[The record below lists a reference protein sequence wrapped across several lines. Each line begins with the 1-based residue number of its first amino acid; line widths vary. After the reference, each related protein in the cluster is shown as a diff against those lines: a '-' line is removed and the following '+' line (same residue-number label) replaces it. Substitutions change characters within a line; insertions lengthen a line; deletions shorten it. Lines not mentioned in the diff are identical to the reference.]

1 MKEAHKNS
9 LLNYFPKKKSSDVES
24 NAEKRRGE
32 MVEVASTK
40 KGDELVDTM
49 EKSQKVTKEIEA
61 KENQSSCTKPMLEGS
76 KKSNKNLPQ
85 KTLTKRKRK
94 DEVDDTDE
102 EDGGSR
108 RRKFKALSKEVRAA
122 IAIAQL
128 MELSDDGDADDESD
142 AVLKG
147 KKSQTSGDVKQ
158 AKQPAKSTKKQNG
171 AFKSTVESPKVEI
184 PTEINVKEKGK
195 KTQES
200 TSLPVKNKESN
211 NTAEN
216 IDEKC
221 REDENGKKIQHKKK
235 TEKSPKKIL
244 HSVKVGEKGKK
255 DISSFFTKL
264 KKSE

>member
-9 LLNYFPKKKSSDVES
+9 LLNYFPKKKPSDVES
-24 NAEKRRGE
+24 NAEKSKGE
-32 MVEVASTK
+32 MVEQASSK
-40 KGDELVDTM
+40 KGDEK
-49 EKSQKVTKEIEA
+49 EKRQKVTKEA
-61 KENQSSCTKPMLEGS
+61 KENQSSCTKGKPMLEGS
-76 KKSNKNLPQ
+76 KKSSTNLPQ

-147 KKSQTSGDVKQ
+147 KKSQATSGDVKQ
-158 AKQPAKSTKKQNG
+158 AKKPATSTKMQNG
-171 AFKSTVESPKVEI
+171 AFKSSVESPKVEI

-200 TSLPVKNKESN
+200 TSLPMKKKESN

-221 REDENGKKIQHKKK
+221 REDENGKKIHTKKK
-235 TEKSPKKIL
+235 TEKSPKKIA
-244 HSVKVGEKGKK
+244 VKVGERGKR
-255 DISSFFTKL
+255 DILSFFPKL